1 MESSVYLNYNLVIL
15 ALLLL
20 KNIER
25 FFNSKEYYL
34 ISSCEFVFLLPFIIN
49 QWIIFQIVWYVVRE
63 RLESV
68 AQLTCGFDL
77 EWPVSFTSGSQ
88 HKTALI
94 QFCPS
99 SQVCYLF
106 HVSLCPYWINN
117 ILFITYLREAIL
129 LFILQIYFIEWQN
142 LF

>member
-1 MESSVYLNYNLVIL
+1 MTL
-15 ALLLL
+15 ALYLS
-20 KNIER
+20 I
-25 FFNSKEYYL
+25 FFNSKEYYQ
-34 ISSCEFVFLLPFIIN
+34 ISSCGFVFLLPFVTN
-49 QWIIFQIVWYVVRE
+49 QWIINQIVWYVVRE

-88 HKTALI
+88 RKTALI

-106 HVSLCPYWINN
+106 HVSLCSYWINN
-117 ILFITYLREAIL
+117 IVFTTYLREAIP
-129 LFILQIYFIEWQN
+129 LFILQICLIEWQQFF
-142 LF
+142 LDFA